1 MSSAR
6 LLARIYNSSR
16 ENPLTERERQLAQ
29 KVLSE
34 KTDKILAENNLVVAN
49 F

>member
-16 ENPLTERERQLAQ
+16 ENPLTERERQLTK